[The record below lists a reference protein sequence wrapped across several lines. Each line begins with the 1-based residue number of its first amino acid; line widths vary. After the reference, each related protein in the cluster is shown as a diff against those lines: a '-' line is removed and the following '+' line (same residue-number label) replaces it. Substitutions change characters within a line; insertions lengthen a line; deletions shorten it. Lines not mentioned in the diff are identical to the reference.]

1 MTTTSTR
8 PITFE
13 QYLTYDDST
22 DRRFEFDH
30 GKLVE
35 MPPATRLHNLVM
47 MFLAFCLQ
55 TEIKNSHYAYC
66 VSVNST
72 EIFNGCRTR
81 RPDILVM
88 TIAQSQ
94 SLGNQPD
101 ILYTPCLLVVEVVS
115 PICRSVD
122 TIEKRDEYAK
132 FGISEY
138 WIVDF
143 TLGIFSVLTLED
155 GVYIEKIYKQ
165 DEPINSNLFPKIS
178 LTMNQVMQSV

>member
-47 MFLAFCLQ
+47 MFLSFCLQ

-101 ILYTPCLLVVEVVS
+101 ILYSPCLLVVEVVS
-115 PICRSVD
+115 PTCRSVD

-132 FGISEY
+132 FDISEY